1 MDTSFIFLLA
11 ADAILLLH
19 VLFVAFV
26 LVGLV
31 LIFVGN
37 ALAWSWVRNPWF
49 RIGHLAAIGVVVI
62 QSWLGMICPFTA
74 WEMALRSRAGD
85 AVYSGTFV
93 SHWLESILY
102 YQTPAWVFVV
112 CYTAFGAVVVA
123 GWFLVHP
130 RPFTKHSSNEVL

>member
-1 MDTSFIFLLA
+1 MEPSFFFVLA

-26 LVGLV
+26 LVGLT

-49 RIGHLAAIGVVVI
+49 RIAHLAAIGVVVI
-62 QSWLGMICPFTA
+62 QSWFGVICPLTT

-85 AVYSGTFV
+85 AMYSGSFI
-93 SHWLESILY
+93 SHWLETLLY
-102 YQTPAWVFVV
+102 YQATRMGLCRLLYGAWGARCCQLVLGSPASI
-112 CYTAFGAVVVA
+112 Y
-123 GWFLVHP
+123 
-130 RPFTKHSSNEVL
+130 